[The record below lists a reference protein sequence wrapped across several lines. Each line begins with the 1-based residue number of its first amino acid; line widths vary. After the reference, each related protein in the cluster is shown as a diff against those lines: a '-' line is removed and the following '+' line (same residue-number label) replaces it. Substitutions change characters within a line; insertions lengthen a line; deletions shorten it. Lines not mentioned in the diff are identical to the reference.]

1 MLNSLNLSI
10 CLQLGKLDFLMNP
23 FKERQIFADNFVVGQ
38 KNLTSEN
45 LKYFDIYGSTFA
57 NPRISGKNIEI
68 LADPI

>member
-1 MLNSLNLSI
+1 
-10 CLQLGKLDFLMNP
+10 MNP